1 MKNILVILSLIF
13 GVYGYAQNQ
22 TVKGKVVDMFD
33 VPIGEVYIYS
43 NETKN
48 HTHTLENGT
57 FIIGDVEIGDTLT
70 ARLFGFETKNIVLKK
85 EDLGNEIK
93 IVLENKIFQLDE
105 LILKQEINPL
115 QLINKLDMKVNPVN
129 SSQELL
135 QKVPGL
141 FIGQHAGGGKAE
153 QIFLRGFD
161 VDHGTDVSISVD
173 GIPVNMVS
181 HAHGQGYA
189 DLHFII
195 PETIESIRF
204 GKGAYTADQGNFNT
218 AGYVAFNTKDSFENN
233 QIKIETG
240 QFNTL
245 RTIGLFNFLGA
256 SNQGKGTVALEY
268 LESDGPFDSPQN
280 FNRINFVGKYTTQL
294 QDTQK
299 IAFSASHF
307 TSRWDASGQI
317 PNRAVVQGLISRFGA
332 IDDTEGGNTSRTNF
346 NFIYDK
352 FIGDYSSF
360 RTNVFYSLYD
370 FELYSNFTF
379 FLNDPINGDQIRQKE
394 RRNLF
399 GFNSVFSTKK
409 YWDQVDV
416 VFNTGVGLRNDAV
429 KGNELSR
436 TVNRNETLENVS
448 LGTVNET
455 NAYAFADVTIDFGKL
470 KITPAVRLD
479 YFKYTYEDALLT
491 PFQIQSESKAIIA
504 PKLRIEY
511 DPIDNLQLFAKSGIG
526 FHSNDTRVVVTQN
539 GEDILPKS
547 YGIDAGV
554 NWKPFSKVFLNTTF
568 WYLGLEQEFVYVG
581 DEGIVEPSGETRR
594 FGIDFSGRYQVNDWL
609 FLDTDL
615 TYTHARSLDAQD
627 GEDYIPLAPKV
638 TVAGGIS
645 IENLNNF
652 SGSLRYRYLGDRPA
666 NETNSIV
673 AQGYTVI
680 DMSLNYRWK
689 QFDFSLSLENL
700 LDTEWNETQF
710 ATESRLANETESVEE
725 IHFTPGTP
733 FFAKAGITY
742 RF

>member
-1 MKNILVILSLIF
+1 MQNILVILSLIF

-22 TVKGKVVDMFD
+22 TVKGKVVDTFD
-33 VPIGEVYIYS
+33 VPLGEVYIYS

-57 FIIGDVEIGDTLT
+57 FILGDIKVGDTLT
-70 ARLFGFETKNIVLKK
+70 ARLLGFETKNIVLKK
-85 EDLGNEIK
+85 MDIENGITL
-93 IVLENKIFQLDE
+93 VLENKIFQLDE

-161 VDHGTDVSISVD
+161 VDHGTDISISVD

-195 PETIESIRF
+195 PETIENIRF
-204 GKGAYTADQGNFNT
+204 GKGSYTADQGNFNT
-218 AGYVAFNTKDSFENN
+218 AGYVAFNTRDSFENN
-233 QIKIETG
+233 QIKVEAG

-245 RTIGLFNFLGA
+245 RTVGLFNFLGA
-256 SNQGKGTVALEY
+256 SNQGRGTVALEY

-299 IAFSASHF
+299 ITLSASHF

-346 NFIYDK
+346 NFTYNK
-352 FIGDYSSF
+352 YIGDYSSF

-379 FLNDPINGDQIRQKE
+379 FLNDPLNGDQIRQKE
-394 RRNLF
+394 QRNLF
-399 GFNSVFSTKK
+399 GFNSVFNTKK
-409 YWDQVDV
+409 YWDQVEA
-416 VFNTGVGLRNDAV
+416 VFNSGIGLRNDSV

-455 NAYAFADVTIDFGKL
+455 NAYAFVDATIDFGKL

-491 PFQIQSESKAIIA
+491 PFRIQSESKAIIA

-526 FHSNDTRVVVTQN
+526 FHGNDTRVVVTQK

-547 YGIDAGV
+547 YGIDAGI

-615 TYTHARSLDAQD
+615 TYTHARSVDASD

-638 TVAGGIS
+638 TAAGGIS
-645 IENLNNF
+645 IENFNNF

-666 NETNSIV
+666 TETNSIV
-673 AQGYTVI
+673 AEGYTVI

-689 QFDFSLSLENL
+689 QFDFSVSLENL

-710 ATESRLANETESVEE
+710 ATESRLANESEAVEE

>member
-13 GVYGYAQNQ
+13 GVCSYAQNQ
-22 TVKGKVVDMFD
+22 TLKGKVVDMLD
-33 VPIGEVYIYS
+33 TPLSEVYIYS
-43 NETKN
+43 NETEN
-48 HTHTLENGT
+48 HTHTLENGIFT
-57 FIIGDVEIGDTLT
+57 IANVRVGDTLT
-70 ARLFGFETKNIVLKK
+70 IRLLGFETKNVILKK
-85 EDLGNEIK
+85 TDIENGIK
-93 IVLENKIFQLDE
+93 IELENKIFQLDE

-115 QLINKLDMKVNPVN
+115 QLINKLDMKINPVN

-181 HAHGQGYA
+181 HAHGQGYS

-195 PETIESIRF
+195 PETIHNIRF
-204 GKGAYTADQGNFNT
+204 GKGSYTADQGNFNT
-218 AGYVAFNTKDSFENN
+218 AGYVAFNTKESFENN
-233 QIKIETG
+233 QIKVEAG
-240 QFNTL
+240 KFNTL
-245 RTIGLFNFLGA
+245 RTVGLFNFLEA
-256 SNQGKGTVALEY
+256 SPKEKGIVAVEY
-268 LESDGPFDSPQN
+268 LESDGPFNSPQN
-280 FNRINFVGKYTTQL
+280 FNRINLVGKYTTQL
-294 QDTQK
+294 RDTDK
-299 IAFSASHF
+299 ISLSASHF

-317 PNRAVVQGLISRFGA
+317 PNRAVTQGLISRFGA

-352 FIGDYSSF
+352 FIGDNSSF

-379 FLNDPINGDQIRQKE
+379 FLNDPVNGDQIRQKE
-394 RRNLF
+394 QRNLF
-399 GFNSVFSTKK
+399 GFNSVFSSKK
-409 YWDQVDV
+409 YWNEVEV
-416 VFNTGVGLRNDAV
+416 EFHGGIGLRNDAV

-436 TVNRNETLENVS
+436 TVNRNETLENIS
-448 LGTVNET
+448 LGNVNET
-455 NAYAFADVTIDFGKL
+455 NAYAFGDATVDFGKFR
-470 KITPAVRLD
+470 ITPAIRLD
-479 YFKYTYEDALLT
+479 YFKYVYEDALLT
-491 PFQIQSESKAIIA
+491 PFQIQSQTKAIVS
-504 PKLRIEY
+504 PKLSIEY
-511 DPIDNLQLFAKSGIG
+511 DPTDNLQLFAKSGIG
-526 FHSNDTRVVVTQN
+526 FHSNDTRVVVAQN

-547 YGIDAGV
+547 YGIDVGF
-554 NWKPFSKVFLNTTF
+554 NWKPFSKMFLNTTL

-581 DEGIVEPSGETRR
+581 DEGIVEPSGKTRR
-594 FGIDFSGRYQVNDWL
+594 FGVDFSGRYQLNDWL
-609 FLDTDL
+609 FLDTDF
-615 TYTHARSLDAQD
+615 TYTSARSIEALD
-627 GEDYIPLAPKV
+627 GEDYIPLAPKI
-638 TVAGGIS
+638 TATGGVS
-645 IENLNNF
+645 IENFNNF
-652 SGSLRYRYLGDRPA
+652 SGSLRYRYLGDRAA
-666 NETNSIV
+666 NEDNSIV
-673 AQGYTVI
+673 AEGYTVI

-689 QFDFSLSLENL
+689 QFDFSISVENL

>member
-1 MKNILVILSLIF
+1 MQNILVILSLIF
-13 GVYGYAQNQ
+13 GVYGYTQNQ
-22 TVKGKVVDMFD
+22 TVKGKVVDTFD
-33 VPIGEVYIYS
+33 VPLGEVYIYS

-57 FIIGDVEIGDTLT
+57 FILGDIKVGDTLT
-70 ARLFGFETKNIVLKK
+70 ARLLGFETKNIVLKK
-85 EDLGNEIK
+85 MDIENGITL
-93 IVLENKIFQLDE
+93 VLENKIFQLDE

-204 GKGAYTADQGNFNT
+204 GKGSYTADQGNFNT

-233 QIKIETG
+233 QIKVEAG

-245 RTIGLFNFLGA
+245 RTVGLFNFLGA
-256 SNQGKGTVALEY
+256 SNQGRGTVALEY

-299 IAFSASHF
+299 ITFSASHF
-307 TSRWDASGQI
+307 TCRWDASGQI
-317 PNRAVVQGLISRFGA
+317 PNRAIVQGLISRFGA

-346 NFIYDK
+346 NFTYNK
-352 FIGDYSSF
+352 YLGDYSSF

-394 RRNLF
+394 QRNLF
-399 GFNSVFSTKK
+399 GFNSVFNTKK
-409 YWDQVDV
+409 YWDQVEA
-416 VFNTGVGLRNDAV
+416 VFNTGIGLRNDAV

-455 NAYAFADVTIDFGKL
+455 NAYVFADATINFGKL

-491 PFQIQSESKAIIA
+491 PFRIQSESKAIIA

-526 FHSNDTRVVVTQN
+526 FHSNDTRVVVTQK

-547 YGIDAGV
+547 YGIDAGI

-615 TYTHARSLDAQD
+615 TYTHARSVDASD

-638 TVAGGIS
+638 TAAGGIS
-645 IENLNNF
+645 IENFNNF

-666 NETNSIV
+666 TETNSIV
-673 AQGYTVI
+673 AEGYTVI

-689 QFDFSLSLENL
+689 QFDFSVSLENL

-710 ATESRLANETESVEE
+710 ATESRLANESEAVEE